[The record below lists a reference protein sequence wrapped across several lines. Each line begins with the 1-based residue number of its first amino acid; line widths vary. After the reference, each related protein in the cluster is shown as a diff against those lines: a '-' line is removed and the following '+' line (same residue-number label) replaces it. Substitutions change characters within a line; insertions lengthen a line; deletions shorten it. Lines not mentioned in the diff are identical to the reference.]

1 LLRSGLDGARSLP
14 AFDVSVNM
22 LEHMAIRDYQ
32 RTWLDDIY
40 AARDRA
46 RARLNKPNIGV
57 TATLPTGGGK
67 TFSFVTAIRE
77 QRVPSAVTVHRSE
90 LLAQAALTMNRE
102 QMPHNIEAPTPL
114 IREIIRAQME
124 LHGRSYYSDRAPV
137 HVASIQTLARRKGK
151 LRWPKTIEFLV
162 NDEGHHA
169 VRGGIWND
177 ALNEFPNAWALFP
190 TAHALRADG
199 LGLGAIADGFADELV
214 VGPSART
221 LIGRGFLSDYR
232 VAIPPA
238 DIDLSDVDVTA
249 SGDFSPVQ
257 LAAAVHGSGKL
268 VGHVAEHY
276 CRLAGG
282 KLERAYAA
290 LGVPAAIITG
300 ETSIVDRAAIMK
312 RFRSRQLLQLVSVE
326 VLGEGTDVPD
336 VEVVSMARPT
346 ASFQLYAQQLGRALR
361 VSVDK
366 QYADRWDAYT
376 DAERLAIIA
385 ASKKPRALILDHVG
399 NFTRHYAGRG
409 GPPCA
414 AQDYTLLRVEKKARG
429 PAKAAPIAL
438 RTCLNVMCLQPYER
452 ALLVCPHCG
461 TPAPL
466 PGGRGS
472 PEEVDGDLVLLDP
485 TALTVLTKEIARIDG
500 PGFAPKGVA
509 PHVKGKI
516 EKEHLARQ
524 RAQAWLRKQ
533 MMVWGGWRIHVHGD
547 ERRGQREF
555 FLKFGVDV
563 LTAQTLNEAEADALT
578 NRILDDLAANNVRED
593 RGPDEVFVD
602 DKGPWKYGPKMEVV
616 RL

>member
-1 LLRSGLDGARSLP
+1 
-14 AFDVSVNM
+14 
-22 LEHMAIRDYQ
+22 MATRDYQ
-32 RTWLDDIY
+32 RQWIDNIY

-46 RARLNKPNIGV
+46 RTRLNKRNVGV

-67 TFSFVTAIRE
+67 TYSFVTAIRE

-90 LLAQAALTMNRE
+90 LLAQCALTLNRE
-102 QMPHNIEAPTPL
+102 QMPHNIEAPLAL

-124 LHGRSYYSDRAPV
+124 LHGRSFYSERAPV
-137 HVASIQTLARRKGK
+137 HVASIQTLAARADKI
-151 LRWPKTIEFLV
+151 RWAKTIEFLV

-169 VRGGIWND
+169 IQGGIWGK
-177 ALNEFPNAWALFP
+177 ALALFPNAWALFP

-214 VGPSART
+214 VGPSARE

-232 VAIPPA
+232 IAIPPA
-238 DIDLSDVDVTA
+238 DIDLSGVSVTA

-276 CRLAGG
+276 CRRAGG
-282 KLERAYAA
+282 KLGLTFAVDIDSAAEIERAYAA
-290 LGVPAAIITG
+290 LGVPSAIITG
-300 ETSIVDRAAIMK
+300 ETPIIQRAEIMK
-312 RFRSRQLLQLVSVE
+312 RFRARKLLQLVSVE

-361 VSVDK
+361 VLVD
-366 QYADRWDAYT
+366 AILAGRWDTFT
-376 DAERLAIIA
+376 DAERLVHIA
-385 ASKKPRALILDHVG
+385 EGPKPRALILDHVG
-399 NFTRHYAGRG
+399 NFTRHYVGRG

-414 AQDYTLLRVEKKARG
+414 PQEYSLLRVDKKSRG
-429 PAKAAPIAL
+429 GVKAAPVAL

-452 ALLVCPHCG
+452 FLLTCPHCG

-466 PGGRGS
+466 PAGRGS
-472 PEEVDGDLVLLDP
+472 PEQVDGDLVLLDP
-485 TALTVLTKEIARIDG
+485 QALTVLTKEIQRIDG
-500 PGFAPKGVA
+500 PAFTPKNVP

-516 EKEHLARQ
+516 EKDHLARQ
-524 RAQAWLRKQ
+524 RAQLSLRTR
-533 MMVWGGWRIHVHGD
+533 MMVYGGWRMAVHGD

-555 FLKFGVDV
+555 FLTFNVDI
-563 LTAQTLNEAEADALT
+563 LSAQALGEDEAEALEM
-578 NRILDDLAANNVRED
+578 RIVAELLKYNISPIPASEAA
-593 RGPDEVFVD
+593 
-602 DKGPWKYGPKMEVV
+602 
-616 RL
+616 